1 MSIEGVVYGLIAISE
16 VKSVGVKNS
25 QVRVKLL
32 HPANIDW
39 ESVLSKA
46 GAEPVIGEEGTG
58 EKPVSY
64 TFLLKGV
71 TYNLTFNYTARNEY
85 RQRRAA

>member
-1 MSIEGVVYGLIAISE
+1 MGIEGVVDGMAAISE
-16 VKSVGVKNS
+16 VKSVDVKDS

-32 HPANIDW
+32 HPVNIDW

-46 GAEPVIGEEGTG
+46 GAELVIGEEGTG

-71 TYNLTFNYTARNEY
+71 IYNLTFNYTARNEY
-85 RQRRAA
+85 RQHRVA